1 MTESLK
7 INIKYYDKI
16 IDRYIETCISKEEIS
31 KCGAFINNKKLYLS
45 PADKNLDTIMYNDF
59 ELFNNLFN
67 KYKTHQISLCEL
79 KNAIK
84 NSLYSLLYYYNSRQ
98 DDISSIISNLKPM
111 LGKIYTYD
119 IFSEEVR
126 ETIDFYIGIF
136 EWPEDTSDSIL
147 YELKNGFCTREI
159 YNNQENLRIS
169 FIPKIIHHDFPSK
182 SLIEITKVSLY

>member
-7 INIKYYDKI
+7 INIKYYDEI
-16 IDRYIETCISKEEIS
+16 INRYIKTCMLNEEIF
-31 KCGAFINNKKLYLS
+31 KCGAFIHNKRLYLS
-45 PADKNLDTIMYNDF
+45 PTDRNLDTSMYNDF
-59 ELFNNLFN
+59 ELFNKLFN
-67 KYKTHQISLCEL
+67 KYKAHQISLCEL

-98 DDISSIISNLKPM
+98 DNISSIISNLKPM

-119 IFSEEVR
+119 IFIEEVG
-126 ETIDFYIGIF
+126 EVIDFYIGIF

-147 YELKNGFCTREI
+147 YELENGFCTREI
-159 YNNQENLRIS
+159 YNNQENLRIN